1 MFPVVWCR
9 GCRGDIQL
17 PITLINREPG
27 QCVQGASVEPAL
39 PSHSDKPSI
48 NDIFPCFEEL
58 FAGLPTRF
66 LITLK
71 GAQRSPLFRPL
82 Y

>member
-9 GCRGDIQL
+9 SCRDYIQL

-39 PSHSDKPSI
+39 PSYPDKPSI
-48 NDIFPCFEEL
+48 NDFFPRFEEL
-58 FAGLPTRF
+58 IAGLPTPF
-66 LITLK
+66 PHYT
-71 GAQRSPLFRPL
+71 
-82 Y
+82 